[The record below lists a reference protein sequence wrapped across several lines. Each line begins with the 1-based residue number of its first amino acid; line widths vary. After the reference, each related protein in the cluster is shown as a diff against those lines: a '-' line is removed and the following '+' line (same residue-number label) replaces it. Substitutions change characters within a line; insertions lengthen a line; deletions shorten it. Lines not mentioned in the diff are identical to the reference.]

1 MTVDGNDIMNC
12 NLDSSK
18 IFSYVNLVCFLT
30 IRYSLINHWFSVIQ
44 GGRGSGGGGRSPVNW
59 FIINKLSFVLHLSSN
74 FFTYNNAD
82 IWSIKNDYEKMRV
95 LNVELDPLC
104 HVAVWWRRRKQS
116 TTQQRR
122 NGRSRFGTGSSRLEN
137 NCLLWSPRKR
147 RRKDMEG

>member
-1 MTVDGNDIMNC
+1 MYLVDGNDIMNC

-18 IFSYVNLVCFLT
+18 IFSYVNLVDFLT

-44 GGRGSGGGGRSPVNW
+44 GGRVNW

-74 FFTYNNAD
+74 FFTYKNAD

-104 HVAVWWRRRKQS
+104 HVAVWWRKRKRS